1 MLIFSSFWFTNALTY
16 FIICTFSHLLVSI
29 QCILILLIMIK
40 HSFLSNLST
49 IYIYVYSHFLT
60 FNNILYL
67 VHVTLFALHGT
78 TINKIHNY
86 KSQRNFSRAIPSLP
100 TIEKSNFLLLISILP
115 RRPLFTVSHFTVGSL
130 ASFLY
135 LVK

>member
-1 MLIFSSFWFTNALTY
+1 MHINITY
-16 FIICTFSHLLVSI
+16 HDKTFFFKQFI
-29 QCILILLIMIK
+29 
-40 HSFLSNLST
+40 NY

-67 VHVTLFALHGT
+67 VHVTLFALRGT